1 MKLTAEQRIERT
13 HVTLMRHKDFCLFSG
28 MFMIGKVTVLDEP
41 ITARTDGRDVDYGRE
56 FVDMLDDKMLAFLV
70 VHEAMHK
77 AYRHISTWKR
87 LAKENMRLT
96 NMAAD
101 YVINLQ
107 IYDMDPDGQ
116 VVVMPRDKDGKQLG
130 LLDERF
136 RNMDTKQVYDILKE
150 ECNGQGEEGQPQDGD
165 GEGQNDGGSSGPG
178 GKPKPGGNGQGQPD
192 DSLDEH
198 DWDGASELS
207 DEEKEKLEREID
219 HGLREGAILAGKM
232 KGNMPRGIEEILHP
246 RVDWREALRDFVKV
260 STKGG
265 EITTWRRPNRRF
277 LGADIIMPSMLGQKA
292 ECIVLGTDTS
302 GSIHGPILGQ
312 FLGEMVSICEEIS
325 PETVEVM
332 YWDTEVAGHETYYG
346 SDVARMIE
354 STQPRGGGGT
364 NPDCVPK
371 YIMDNKIQPQCVVM
385 LTDGY
390 FFGHRSKLWEDMG
403 VPVFWCVVN
412 NKSFVPL
419 VGQSALVEI

>member
-28 MFMIGKVTVLDEP
+28 MFMIGKVEVVDKRM
-41 ITARTDGRDVDYGRE
+41 TASTNGRDVIYGRT
-56 FVDMLDDKMLAFLV
+56 FVDILDDKMLAFLV

-77 AYRHISTWKR
+77 AYRHMTTWKK

-107 IYDMDPDGQ
+107 INDMDPDGH
-116 VVVMPRDKDGKQLG
+116 VVQMPRDDDGNLLG

-136 RNMDTKQVYDILKE
+136 RNMDTKQVYDILKD
-150 ECNGQGEEGQPQDGD
+150 ECDGGGKGRGGGDGKGGGGGQDDKGSSSPNGGDGD
-165 GEGQNDGGSSGPG
+165 G
-178 GKPKPGGNGQGQPD
+178 QPA

-207 DEEKEKLEREID
+207 EEEKEKLEQEID

-232 KGNMPRGIEEILHP
+232 KGNVPRGIEEILHP
-246 RVDWREALRDFVKV
+246 RVNWREALRDFVKAV
-260 STKGG
+260 TKGG

-277 LGADIIMPSMLGQKA
+277 LGADIIMPSMIGQKA
-292 ECIVLGTDTS
+292 ECIVIGTDTS
-302 GSIHGPILGQ
+302 GSIGGPVLGQ
-312 FLGEMVSICEEIS
+312 FLGEMANICEEVT
-325 PETVEVM
+325 PERVELL
-332 YWDTEVAGHETYYG
+332 YWDSHVASHESYFGAEVVT
-346 SDVARMIE
+346 MIN
-354 STQPRGGGGT
+354 STKPEGGGGT
-364 NPDCVPK
+364 DPDCVAK
-371 YIMDNKIQPQCVVM
+371 YIMEKKIEPQCVVM

-390 FFGHRSKLWEDMG
+390 FYGHDVQVWQKMG

-412 NKSFVPL
+412 NKSFVPTI
-419 VGQSALVEI
+419 GQSVLVEI